1 MLRLKGACTDWT
13 SYVEINRPNCLILM
27 RFAKNKGANRFGPVN
42 CHLQAQC
49 RRTLACDTLLTRLES
64 ARESLSIA
72 GAAASPSCEVS
83 QTCSI
88 RPSRWRGWFVTLV
101 VEFQMPTTKVPVRE
115 PEAVGFDMVLEPP
128 NFLVGSDGGEVR
140 APRYYRPGKGNCD
153 GRSSSCRGQNGTAA
167 ITPKPGGG

>member
-1 MLRLKGACTDWT
+1 VT
-13 SYVEINRPNCLILM
+13 P
-27 RFAKNKGANRFGPVN
+27 
-42 CHLQAQC
+42 
-49 RRTLACDTLLTRLES
+49 LLDRLES

-72 GAAASPSCEVS
+72 GAAASPNCEAS

-101 VEFQMPTTKVPVRE
+101 VEFEMPTTKVPVRE

-140 APRYYRPGKGNCD
+140 APRYYRARERKLRRAQKHLSRTKRDSRNRIKARRRVAKIHERTAICAKTFCISCPI
-153 GRSSSCRGQNGTAA
+153 SSWPHGL
-167 ITPKPGGG
+167 